1 MFSPYLP
8 SFYHAAARLLWFVL
22 TNIEALGK
30 KLNQSNSLIT
40 LNRILKVTE
49 NNVQTNLS
57 LGDLKSLYSNYKPAL
72 KNMHKATIDGENL
85 IEDDGIWYFE
95 ANEDDK
101 SVKINNY
108 KNNLK

>member
-1 MFSPYLP
+1 M
-8 SFYHAAARLLWFVL
+8 
-22 TNIEALGK
+22 
-30 KLNQSNSLIT
+30 
-40 LNRILKVTE
+40 TE

>member
-1 MFSPYLP
+1 
-8 SFYHAAARLLWFVL
+8 
-22 TNIEALGK
+22 
-30 KLNQSNSLIT
+30 
-40 LNRILKVTE
+40 
-49 NNVQTNLS
+49 
-57 LGDLKSLYSNYKPAL
+57 
-72 KNMHKATIDGENL
+72 MHKATIDGENL